1 MRNSA
6 PLAQT
11 LKSLQPHLGQNKAQW
26 RWTVRMK
33 TTCGKKTTRESS
45 FQEPLFS
52 DHEKTSGSTHSP
64 ASAKRKL
71 RFKKKRAAGHS
82 IDCDFVPQ
90 GRASRSEKRTVGPVT
105 SKPTEHHHTG
115 RHQLPGHAPHRAY
128 FGNSSRLTKRL
139 SSTMKISRFARLTN
153 HVKRRPTQTRLDLF
167 VRLLDYGDD
176 VRKMQFRGCGLLQVR
191 RTSAIKHMADGRCFG
206 GKTM

>member
-90 GRASRSEKRTVGPVT
+90 GRASRSEKRTVLPVT
-105 SKPTEHHHTG
+105 SKPTEPHHPARRRST
-115 RHQLPGHAPHRAY
+115 GHAPHRAY

-139 SSTMKISRFARLTN
+139 SSTTTL
-153 HVKRRPTQTRLDLF
+153 TRLPRASIHFENPCSATRVQRF
-167 VRLLDYGDD
+167 VSGSFSLRLQ
-176 VRKMQFRGCGLLQVR
+176 R
-191 RTSAIKHMADGRCFG
+191 
-206 GKTM
+206 

>member
-139 SSTMKISRFARLTN
+139 SSTTRLTG
-153 HVKRRPTQTRLDLF
+153 RRPKSLED
-167 VRLLDYGDD
+167 
-176 VRKMQFRGCGLLQVR
+176 RKRANR
-191 RTSAIKHMADGRCFG
+191 RSG
-206 GKTM
+206 